1 MFLKYALF
9 AFILLVPFNTLLFV
23 NILNSFIPVLSYW
36 DEIILIFA
44 TILWIANSGKFHSK
58 YKELFFLIFIFF
70 IYILATSFRTLEG
83 DILNFFKVHIF
94 PLLLLMLTLT
104 IKLSNS
110 IKKDLL
116 RIYVYVA
123 CFSVFISILMST
135 LPESFYINLGYK
147 QNFWTDTRLS
157 DSFYIS
163 GSDVRRYNGGFSGPI
178 PYSIYLLSALFLQ
191 QKYVS
196 LKPYLNFAV
205 FAILFFGLLMTLT
218 RSTLVLFLF
227 VTLLFNWHK
236 FFYSSKVLWYT
247 LGLSLFGFLLFFY
260 TALTSSESF
269 GYFTSEYQFINNI
282 VNFGEE
288 RSAVG
293 RLEGYPVAFEK
304 ILEAPFFGH
313 GVGEHN
319 SGLIQDFRKIEN
331 EYLATLIDI
340 GLVGTILYYGIFIFL
355 YFSSRSNTYERML
368 ILALLL
374 IAMIF
379 PLKYYY
385 NLFLLLFMS
394 IGISISLNNEEKV
407 Q

>member
-191 QKYVS
+191 QK
-196 LKPYLNFAV
+196 NMC
-205 FAILFFGLLMTLT
+205 I
-218 RSTLVLFLF
+218 
-227 VTLLFNWHK
+227 
-236 FFYSSKVLWYT
+236 
-247 LGLSLFGFLLFFY
+247 
-260 TALTSSESF
+260 
-269 GYFTSEYQFINNI
+269 
-282 VNFGEE
+282 
-288 RSAVG
+288 
-293 RLEGYPVAFEK
+293 
-304 ILEAPFFGH
+304 
-313 GVGEHN
+313 
-319 SGLIQDFRKIEN
+319 
-331 EYLATLIDI
+331 
-340 GLVGTILYYGIFIFL
+340 
-355 YFSSRSNTYERML
+355 
-368 ILALLL
+368 
-374 IAMIF
+374 
-379 PLKYYY
+379 
-385 NLFLLLFMS
+385 
-394 IGISISLNNEEKV
+394 
-407 Q
+407 